1 MDIGFKGLQKGIVL
15 SEMAGY
21 TDGEFCA
28 SHGRGA
34 ALVMLG
40 TYIIHDD
47 IVADYPKDFVFGTEK
62 NRYYSSN

>member
-21 TDGEFCA
+21 TNGEFCA

-47 IVADYPKDFVFGTEK
+47 SLAGYPKDFVLRSEK
-62 NRYYSSN
+62 KSYYN